1 MLETIIELILK
12 TVFAV
17 AVTKF
22 VSVVVKAK
30 TSVFPLI
37 VATFTIFGFAI
48 FSSY

>member
-1 MLETIIELILK
+1 MFDTMIVLILK

-22 VSVVVKAK
+22 VSVVVRAN
-30 TSVFPLI
+30 TSVLPLM

-48 FSSY
+48 FSS